1 MTDNNDMKASAQV
14 QAVADTGMKT
24 LVHRSKELLKERELR
39 ERMLNCMQ
47 DVVYVL
53 DVQSDR
59 LVFISSEISLL
70 LGYPWEHIQSWGDAL
85 FPTLMHPE
93 DLAMRPFFHARL
105 STVRDGESLD
115 LQYRMRDARGEWRWL
130 RSREVILERTDEGD
144 PLRVLG
150 IAEDFTSRKR
160 DEDRLREMA
169 LVDELTGLRNR
180 RGFLA
185 IAEQYTRIA
194 RRQDQRFSLFFID
207 LDHFKRINDNCGH
220 SEGDQALRAAAGIL
234 ERTFRSSDILCRF
247 GGDEFAALAVDTA
260 EYGSD
265 ILRERIRRSQ
275 EEWNVSSRKPYRIE
289 FSIGVSVFDP
299 SRIDPG
305 KTEADLFVEAL
316 HRADEAMY
324 KDKAARRADDP
335 LP

>member
-1 MTDNNDMKASAQV
+1 MGEIKDTKACREALDATNGQME
-14 QAVADTGMKT
+14 TFMF
-24 LVHRSKELLKERELR
+24 RSMELQKEREL
-39 ERMLNCMQ
+39 
-47 DVVYVL
+47 
-53 DVQSDR
+53 
-59 LVFISSEISLL
+59 LL
-70 LGYPWEHIQSWGDAL
+70 LGYPWEYIQAWGDTL

-130 RSREVILERTDEGD
+130 RSREFILEWTDEGD

-194 RRQDQRFSLFFID
+194 RRQGQPYSLFFVD
-207 LDHFKRINDNCGH
+207 LDRFKRINDNCGH
-220 SEGDQALRAAAGIL
+220 SEGDQALKAAAGIL
-234 ERTFRSSDILCRF
+234 LKTFRSSDILCRF

-260 EYGSD
+260 EYGSN
-265 ILRERIRRSQ
+265 ILKERICRSQ
-275 EEWNVSSRKPYRIE
+275 EDWNVSSRKPYRIE

-299 SRIDPG
+299 SRTDPG
-305 KTEADLFVEAL
+305 RNEADLFEEAL
-316 HRADEAMY
+316 HTADEAMY